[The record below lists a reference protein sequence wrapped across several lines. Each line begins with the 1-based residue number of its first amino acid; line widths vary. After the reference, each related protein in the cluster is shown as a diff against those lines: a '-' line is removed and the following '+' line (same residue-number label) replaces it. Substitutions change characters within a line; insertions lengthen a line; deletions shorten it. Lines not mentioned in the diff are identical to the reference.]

1 MSPPRELSL
10 LELDFLH
17 GWWWV
22 VLEALGRLANL
33 LAISALPCFSRHQ
46 CAFLVSLLR
55 LRGSSDGVVGTE
67 DYYIYYRLFK
77 VIGIDVSLVK

>member
-17 GWWWV
+17 GWWWM

-55 LRGSSDGVVGTE
+55 LRGSSDGVMGTE
-67 DYYIYYRLFK
+67 DIVYRLFK

>member
-17 GWWWV
+17 GWWWM

-55 LRGSSDGVVGTE
+55 LRGSSDEVMSTE
-67 DYYIYYRLFK
+67 DIVYRLFK